1 MSILAL
7 MALGAGAVAIP
18 DRAGSGEQWLGPGD
32 IPKSAFE
39 SGKDGAFFFK
49 AVVNPA
55 GKVELCTIEGSTV
68 PAAEDRDAFC
78 KRIKQRFAYRPVAGD
93 SSYYVLEENYAFILP
108 ADWHRNALAIPPHFV
123 VEVKK
128 LPAGAGKTAYVAV
141 NVAVDE
147 QGALRDCGVP
157 ANAVN
162 ATLSRLAC
170 GQLPSIWSPMPE
182 KNAAGKPVAYVR
194 QMHVEFREPGAPAG

>member
-7 MALGAGAVAIP
+7 MAFAAGTVAIP
-18 DRAGSGEQWLGPGD
+18 DRAGSGEQWLGPND
-32 IPKSAFE
+32 IPKSAFDA
-39 SGKDGAFFFK
+39 GKDGAFFFK

-78 KRIKQRFAYRPVAGD
+78 KRVKQRFAYLPVAG
-93 SSYYVLEENYAFILP
+93 SSGYYVLEENYAFILP
-108 ADWHRNALAIPPHFV
+108 SDWHRNALAIPPHFA

-128 LPAGAGKTAYVAV
+128 LPAGAGKTADVTV

-147 QGALRDCGVP
+147 KGALRDCGVP
-157 ANAVN
+157 AD
-162 ATLSRLAC
+162 ATNVALSRLAC
-170 GQLPSIWSPMPE
+170 GQLPSLWSPMPE
-182 KNAAGKPVAYVR
+182 KNAAGKPVSYAR
-194 QMHVEFREPGAPAG
+194 QLHVEFHEGS